1 MPSKGSL
8 SFAAKLPLQMLLS
21 WHGPGHSP
29 AATALRHK
37 TPQGEHNQRLR
48 FHEMIE
54 LDGKRTFQSSAFS
67 SFFWSRW
74 GPAEREGM
82 DQWRL
87 TQESWG
93 STETRSALCSKN
105 PLQANDA
112 KSYFLAFFLCK
123 VQQTRESV
131 VLKQLDSFVLF
142 RSTFGDLAFS
152 KICSLGA
159 GYWFR
164 VTGPW

>member
-1 MPSKGSL
+1 MQQSYPYKC
-8 SFAAKLPLQMLLS
+8 FC
-21 WHGPGHSP
+21 PGRAGHFP

-54 LDGKRTFQSSAFS
+54 LDGKRWKAHLPIL
-67 SFFWSRW
+67 RILILLLVPL
-74 GPAEREGM
+74 GACREGM

-112 KSYFLAFFLCK
+112 KNYFLAFFLCK

-142 RSTFGDLAFS
+142 RSTLGDLAFS

-164 VTGPW
+164 VMGPW